1 MAPKAS
7 DDGEAGP
14 SMRVTETSVGDLST
28 TASSR
33 TNPNFDSTSR
43 YSSQEEL
50 QIPRFIQ
57 DTQQR
62 PRFHWLPRKPRK
74 WANAVIDWTA
84 GPEPPRRQ
92 HISPIFP
99 GVQEWPIKVLD
110 RWVAKK
116 RARLALLVFYY
127 FIWILTFTLV
137 YKHSIS
143 ADVIESYGAPDSISC
158 GATYWQYKNNC
169 GMDGADCRPFTGSA
183 FAFRCPASCL
193 SYKVLNP
200 RAVGDQTINYSH
212 YVIGGGDPQ
221 SVSADG
227 NITKVLMEDGT
238 EATRPVYRG
247 DSFICQAAIHAGL
260 VSNTKG
266 GCGVVKKVGLASS
279 FPGSD
284 SNGVKSITFPSYF
297 PLSMQF
303 MPDISCNAVDLRWHI
318 LGVNVAFSIVFS
330 LFVTSPA
337 LFFWTES
344 VALFLHTG
352 LVSDVPSH
360 VSTADLFSD
369 LASKGLPAAL
379 AAYIFYRFAIRRT
392 LDGLTAQFEKTVLW
406 LGAAWVGALTNYTF
420 DFIPIQRLTPH
431 DLKAQP
437 GAVVALIIIICV
449 LLFIVVGQIWYL
461 RLEGRLRRFIR
472 LYLLIGAIVLICVFL
487 PDLSL
492 RIHHYIMALI
502 FMPGTSLQTRPSLLY
517 QGVLVGF
524 YVNGLARWGWDS
536 VLQTERVLRGD
547 GSLNLGV
554 PFVDLPII
562 DLGDRKESISFNLTF
577 HSLKEGARADG
588 ISVLVND
595 VERYRGYLDDLVLGV
610 SRDVNSKTPESMVGG
625 KVGSP
630 LEPNN
635 NGFQSSV
642 SKRSSV
648 TELDGPELKSRDS
661 AELPDHAP
669 NSQLQFTWNRKSG
682 LAEPEYFRFAYMA
695 GSRTWDYT
703 KAGVWLPDGRW
714 LQMPEGAVGE

>member
-1 MAPKAS
+1 MASKRV
-7 DDGEAGP
+7 DDAEAGP
-14 SMRVTETSVGDLST
+14 STRITETSVGDLSIT
-28 TASSR
+28 TSSENDSQAS
-33 TNPNFDSTSR
+33 PSR

-57 DTQQR
+57 DTQHLQR
-62 PRFHWLPRKPRK
+62 FQFLPPKPRK

-84 GPEPPRRQ
+84 GPNSPRRQ
-92 HISPIFP
+92 HITPFFP
-99 GVQEWPIKVLD
+99 GIQEWPIRLLD
-110 RWVAKK
+110 RYAPKK
-116 RARLALLVFYY
+116 KLRFVLLIFFY
-127 FIWILTFTLV
+127 FLWALTFGLV

-143 ADVIESYGAPDSISC
+143 AGVIESYGAPDSISC

-169 GMDGADCRPFTGSA
+169 GMDGANCRPFTGSV

-193 SYKVLNP
+193 SYQVLNP

-212 YVIGGGDPQ
+212 YVVGGGTE
-221 SVSADG
+221 SVSSDG
-227 NITKVLMEDGT
+227 NVTKVLMEDGS
-238 EATRPVYRG
+238 EATHPVYRG

-266 GCGVVKKVGLASS
+266 GCGVVKKVGMASS
-279 FPGSD
+279 FPGSNA
-284 SNGVKSITFPSYF
+284 NGVKSITFPSYF
-297 PLSMQF
+297 PLSITF
-303 MPDISCNAVDLRWHI
+303 IPDIHCNAVDLRWHL
-318 LGVNVAFSIVFS
+318 LGVNLAFTIVLS

-344 VALFLHTG
+344 VALFIHTG
-352 LVSDVPSH
+352 LVSDVPAH

-379 AAYIFYRFAIRRT
+379 GAYVFYRFAIRRT
-392 LDGLTAQFEKTVLW
+392 LSGLTAQVEKTILW

-437 GAVVALIIIICV
+437 GAVVALIVIIVV
-449 LLFIVVGQIWYL
+449 LLLIVIGQIWYL
-461 RLEGRLRRFIR
+461 RLEGRLRKFLA
-472 LYLLIGAIVLICVFL
+472 LYLILGLGVLICVLL

-492 RIHHYIMALI
+492 RLHHYIMALI
-502 FMPGTSLQTRPSLLY
+502 FMPGTSIQTRPSLLY

-554 PFVDLPII
+554 PSVIPPAI
-562 DLGDRKESISFNLTF
+562 DLQHKKESITFNLTF
-577 HSLKEGARADG
+577 NSLNEGAQADG

-595 VERYRGYLDDLVLGV
+595 VERYRGYLDDLVLGI
-610 SRDVNSKTPESMVGG
+610 SRSVNSSTPEAMIGG
-625 KVGSP
+625 KIGSP

-635 NGFQSSV
+635 NGFVTAV
-642 SKRSSV
+642 SKRR
-648 TELDGPELKSRDS
+648 ELERRDS
-661 AELPDHAP
+661 AELPEYANDQ
-669 NSQLQFTWNRKSG
+669 SLSFTWNRKAG

-695 GSRTWDYT
+695 GSTTWDYT
-703 KAGVWLPDGRW
+703 KAGVWLPDGSWR
-714 LQMPEGAVGE
+714 QMPKGAIGE